1 MKTFIWG
8 KTVTIVD
15 IAKESG
21 YSVTTVSRV
30 LNNRQD
36 VSPEAKNKIMEIV
49 KAHNFVPNTNAKRL
63 KQTSPRNIYVLVKGT
78 SNMLFANIIEEIQCV
93 VDRSD
98 YSLNITYLDEDDNIG
113 NETIR
118 ICRERK
124 PLGVIFLG
132 GSRDD
137 FTEEFSEVSVPCVIV
152 TTCAK
157 GWNVDKLSSLSID
170 DEKAGETVVDYLIQN
185 GHTKIAEIGANLE
198 LSQTAI
204 LRHNGY
210 INSLK
215 KNGIVPDERYYER
228 ARFSYDSA
236 YRAMERLLEKDIE
249 ITAVYAISDVMAIGA
264 IRAILDKGLKVP
276 DDISITGFDGS
287 VLSQYYNP
295 KIVSIRQPHKD
306 MAARSVEMLFNMIDL
321 NKPVTHEI
329 IPFELI
335 RGESVINIGTRPE
348 H

>member
-1 MKTFIWG
+1 MG
-8 KTVTIVD
+8 KKVTIVD

-36 VSPEAKNKIMEIV
+36 VSPAAKNKIMEIV

-63 KQTSPRNIYVLVKGT
+63 KQNISRNIYVLVKGN

-93 VDRSD
+93 VDRTD
-98 YSLNITYLDEDDNIG
+98 YSLSITYLDEDDNISSQ
-113 NETIR
+113 TAR

-124 PLGVIFLG
+124 PLGIIFLG

-137 FTEEFSEVSVPCVIV
+137 FQGELQTPEVPCVIV
-152 TTCAK
+152 TTSAD
-157 GWNVDKLSSLSID
+157 GWDIDSLSSVSID
-170 DEKAGETVVDYLIQN
+170 DEKAGETIVDYLIEN

-210 INSLK
+210 IKSLK
-215 KNGIVPDERYYER
+215 KHGITPDDRYYEK
-228 ARFSYDSA
+228 ARFSFDSA
-236 YRAMERLLEKDIE
+236 YRAMQRLLEKDIE

-264 IRAILDKGLKVP
+264 VRAILDKGLKVP

-287 VLSQYYNP
+287 TLAQYYNP

-321 NKPVTHEI
+321 HKEASHEI
-329 IPFELI
+329 IPFELTD
-335 RGESVINIGTRPE
+335 GESVYRYTSGGTAHGTE
-348 H
+348 

>member
-1 MKTFIWG
+1 MCL
-8 KTVTIVD
+8 
-15 IAKESG
+15 S
-21 YSVTTVSRV
+21 
-30 LNNRQD
+30 
-36 VSPEAKNKIMEIV
+36 
-49 KAHNFVPNTNAKRL
+49 
-63 KQTSPRNIYVLVKGT
+63 
-78 SNMLFANIIEEIQCV
+78 
-93 VDRSD
+93 
-98 YSLNITYLDEDDNIG
+98 
-113 NETIR
+113 
-118 ICRERK
+118 
-124 PLGVIFLG
+124 
-132 GSRDD
+132 
-137 FTEEFSEVSVPCVIV
+137 
-152 TTCAK
+152 K
-157 GWNVDKLSSLSID
+157 GWDVDKLSSLSID

-306 MAARSVEMLFNMIDL
+306 MAARRVEMLFNTIDI

-335 RGESVINIGTRPE
+335 SGESVINIGTRPE
-348 H
+348 Y

>member
-1 MKTFIWG
+1 
-8 KTVTIVD
+8 
-15 IAKESG
+15 
-21 YSVTTVSRV
+21 
-30 LNNRQD
+30 
-36 VSPEAKNKIMEIV
+36 
-49 KAHNFVPNTNAKRL
+49 
-63 KQTSPRNIYVLVKGT
+63 
-78 SNMLFANIIEEIQCV
+78 MLFANIIEEIQCV

-157 GWNVDKLSSLSID
+157 GWDVDKLSSLSID

-210 INSLK
+210 INSLQ

-335 RGESVINIGTRPE
+335 SGESVINIGTRPE
-348 H
+348 Y

>member
-1 MKTFIWG
+1 MCL
-8 KTVTIVD
+8 
-15 IAKESG
+15 S
-21 YSVTTVSRV
+21 
-30 LNNRQD
+30 
-36 VSPEAKNKIMEIV
+36 
-49 KAHNFVPNTNAKRL
+49 
-63 KQTSPRNIYVLVKGT
+63 
-78 SNMLFANIIEEIQCV
+78 
-93 VDRSD
+93 
-98 YSLNITYLDEDDNIG
+98 
-113 NETIR
+113 
-118 ICRERK
+118 
-124 PLGVIFLG
+124 
-132 GSRDD
+132 
-137 FTEEFSEVSVPCVIV
+137 
-152 TTCAK
+152 K
-157 GWNVDKLSSLSID
+157 GWDVDKLSSLSID

-185 GHTKIAEIGANLE
+185 GHTKIAEIGTNLE

-287 VLSQYYNP
+287 VLSQYYNQ

-335 RGESVINIGTRPE
+335 SGESVINIGTRPE
-348 H
+348 Y